1 MKNFIYIVT
10 LFSLI
15 SCTKNSK
22 ETLLPVRNEIIKSDI
37 KKKKPI
43 KTISNDIKE
52 KTCDEFSQTM
62 ISIIDTIKLD
72 NYKTEE
78 FKEKLDTLFFKS
90 YKTDLEI
97 VDKIISFPKTQ
108 LKTILFSRKS
118 KLKGMKG
125 NWYPSF
131 SITEICCKD
140 ELSASNYQKQISK
153 IINSNDSFNEKDYD
167 YILQNKT
174 KLIYVNCN
182 ARIFKPFAFSYKK
195 QIKEIIENNN

>member
-131 SITEICCKD
+131 SITEI
-140 ELSASNYQKQISK
+140 L
-153 IINSNDSFNEKDYD
+153 
-167 YILQNKT
+167 L
-174 KLIYVNCN
+174 
-182 ARIFKPFAFSYKK
+182 
-195 QIKEIIENNN
+195 